1 MLRGSVYPAAIK
13 DGIVQGLPDAD
24 VTHRISKHLQ
34 QVIESDHFR
43 LKQMMPKVGCLR
55 SFYGAAHDRGFRGA
69 AVGCAKA
76 SASPATGPSV
86 ARTTCLRSVSDRKRL
101 TKPEN
106 RGGAGIPATTA
117 TVRDQPIIL
126 LAAPTPI

>member
-1 MLRGSVYPAAIK
+1 MLRASVYPAAIK

-34 QVIESDHFR
+34 QVIKSDHFR

-55 SFYGAAHDRGFRGA
+55 SSTTARRTI
-69 AVGCAKA
+69 AVSRRCCGCAKA
-76 SASPATGPSV
+76 SASPATGALV
-86 ARTTCLRSVSDRKRL
+86 ARMTCLHPVPDFKRL